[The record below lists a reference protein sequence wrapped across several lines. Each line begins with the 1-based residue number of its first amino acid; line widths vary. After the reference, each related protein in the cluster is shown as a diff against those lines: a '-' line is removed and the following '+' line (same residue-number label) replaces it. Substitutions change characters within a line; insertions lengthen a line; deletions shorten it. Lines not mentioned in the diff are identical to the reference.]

1 MKVEILQDDKETL
14 KVEIHDNSTLVSA
27 VNENLWLQKVDMA
40 AYKIEHPY
48 LSKPVLIVKSK
59 NPKKALIDATEQ
71 VVADVKDLRKKM
83 QAELK

>member
-83 QAELK
+83 TAELK

>member
-14 KVEIHDNSTLVSA
+14 KVEIHDKSTLVSA

-40 AYKIEHPY
+40 AYRIEHPY

-83 QAELK
+83 TAELK